1 MHGNARLCRRP
12 GGVQAVRV
20 AVRARLRPAVGR
32 AAYLC
37 VRGSW
42 RQPVCRGTGRF
53 QADLTFAHARRRL
66 VVTGDV
72 IAW

>member
-1 MHGNARLCRRP
+1 MHGNPGLHRRP
-12 GGVQAVRV
+12 GGVQAARI
-20 AVRARLRPAVGR
+20 AVRARLRPAVGK
-32 AAYLC
+32 ATGLC

-42 RQPVCRGTGRF
+42 RQAVCRGMGRF
-53 QADLTFAHARRRL
+53 QADLTFALARRRL